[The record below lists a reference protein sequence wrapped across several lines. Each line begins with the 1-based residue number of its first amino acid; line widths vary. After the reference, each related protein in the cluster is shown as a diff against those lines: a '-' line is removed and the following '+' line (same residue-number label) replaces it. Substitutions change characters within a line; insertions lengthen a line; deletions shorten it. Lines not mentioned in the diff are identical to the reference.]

1 MKKPEMIIFDYGHTL
16 LHEPNHSTS
25 AGNAAIYQYI
35 AKNPN
40 NISLEE
46 FDRTCTETFAQIRTM
61 RGGLEIHEFAVLKTF
76 YELMGIEL
84 SVSLPEAERIIWEGI
99 SIGAAMPLVKEM
111 LAFIREK
118 GIRTGVISN
127 ICFSGNAMKERLKRI
142 LPEHEFEFVLTS
154 SEYAFKKPHPAM
166 FRIALQKADLTADK
180 VWYCGDDFEADVMGA
195 HGVGMFPVL
204 YECRDVELFLPVVNE
219 QPECDF
225 EYLHIHEWKEM
236 MDVLRG
242 LK

>member
-16 LHEPNHSTS
+16 LYEPNHSTS
-25 AGNAAIYQYI
+25 AGNAAIYPYI

-46 FDRTCTETFAQIRTM
+46 FDRTCTEVFAQIRKS

-99 SIGAAMPLVKEM
+99 SIGAAMPQVKEL
-111 LAFIREK
+111 LAYLREQ

-127 ICFSGNAMKERLKRI
+127 ICFSGNAMKQRLERV
-142 LPEHEFEFVLTS
+142 LPEHKFEFVLTS
-154 SEYAFKKPHPAM
+154 SEYAFRKPHPAM
-166 FRIALQKADLTADK
+166 FQIALQKAGLTADK
-180 VWYCGDDFEADVMGA
+180 VWYCGDDFGADVMGA

-204 YECRDVELFLPVVNE
+204 YECKDVELFLPVLNE
-219 QPECDF
+219 RPECDF
-225 EYLHIHEWKEM
+225 EYLYIHKWDEM
-236 MDVLRG
+236 MDVLKQ
-242 LK
+242 L

>member
-16 LHEPNHSTS
+16 LYEPNHSTS
-25 AGNAAIYQYI
+25 AGNAAIYPYI

-46 FDRTCTETFAQIRTM
+46 FDRTCTEVFAQIRKS
-61 RGGLEIHEFAVLKTF
+61 RGGLEIHEFAVLRTF

-99 SIGAAMPLVKEM
+99 SIGAAMPQVKEL
-111 LAFIREK
+111 LAYLREQ

-127 ICFSGNAMKERLKRI
+127 ICFSGNAMKQRLERV
-142 LPEHEFEFVLTS
+142 LPEHKFEFVLTS
-154 SEYAFKKPHPAM
+154 SEYAFRKPHPAM
-166 FRIALQKADLTADK
+166 FQIALRKAGLTADK
-180 VWYCGDDFEADVMGA
+180 VWYCGDDFGADVMGA

-204 YECRDVELFLPVVNE
+204 YECKDVELFLPVVNE

-225 EYLHIHEWKEM
+225 EYLYIHNWNEM
-236 MDVLRG
+236 MDVLKQ
-242 LK
+242 L

>member
-16 LHEPNHSTS
+16 LYEPNHSTS
-25 AGNAAIYQYI
+25 AGNAAIYPYI

-40 NISLEE
+40 NVSLEE
-46 FDRTCTETFAQIRTM
+46 FDRTCTEVFAQIRTS

-99 SIGAAMPLVKEM
+99 SIGAAMPQVKEM
-111 LAFIREK
+111 LAFLREQ

-142 LPEHEFEFVLTS
+142 LPEHTFEFVLTS
-154 SEYAFKKPHPAM
+154 SEYAFRKPHSAM
-166 FRIALQKADLTADK
+166 FRIALQKAGLTADK
-180 VWYCGDDFEADVMGA
+180 VWYCGDDFDADVMGA
-195 HGVGMFPVL
+195 QGVGIFPVL

>member
-16 LHEPNHSTS
+16 LYEPNHSTS
-25 AGNAAIYQYI
+25 AGNAAIYPYI

-46 FDRTCTETFAQIRTM
+46 FDRTCTEVFAQIRKS

-99 SIGAAMPLVKEM
+99 SIGAAMPQVKEL
-111 LAFIREK
+111 LAYLREQ

-127 ICFSGNAMKERLKRI
+127 ICFSGHAMKQRLERV
-142 LPEHEFEFVLTS
+142 LPEHKFEFVLTS
-154 SEYAFKKPHPAM
+154 SEYAFRKPHPAM
-166 FRIALQKADLTADK
+166 FQIALQKAGLTADK
-180 VWYCGDDFEADVMGA
+180 VWYCGDDFGADVMGA
-195 HGVGMFPVL
+195 HGVGMVPVL
-204 YECRDVELFLPVVNE
+204 YECKDVELFLPVLNE
-219 QPECDF
+219 RPECDF
-225 EYLHIHEWKEM
+225 EYLYIHKWDEM
-236 MDVLRG
+236 MDVLKQ
-242 LK
+242 L

>member
-1 MKKPEMIIFDYGHTL
+1 MKKPKMIIFDYGHTL

-40 NISLEE
+40 HVSLEE
-46 FDRTCTETFAQIRTM
+46 FDRICTEVFAQIRES

-99 SIGAAMPLVKEM
+99 SIGAAMPQVKEM
-111 LAFIREK
+111 LALLRDQ

-142 LPEHEFEFVLTS
+142 LPEHTFEFVLTS
-154 SEYAFKKPHPAM
+154 SEYAFRKPHPAM
-166 FRIALQKADLTADK
+166 FRIALQKAGLTADK
-180 VWYCGDDFEADVMGA
+180 VWYCGDDFEADVVGS
-195 HGVGMFPVL
+195 HGVGIFPVL
-204 YECRDVELFLPVVNE
+204 YECREVELFNPVVNE
-219 QPECDF
+219 NRECDF

>member
-16 LHEPNHSTS
+16 LYEPNHSTS
-25 AGNAAIYQYI
+25 AGNAAIYPYI

-46 FDRTCTETFAQIRTM
+46 FDRTCTEVFAQIRKS

-99 SIGAAMPLVKEM
+99 SIGASMPQVKEL
-111 LAFIREK
+111 LAYLREQ

-127 ICFSGNAMKERLKRI
+127 ICFSGNAMKQRLERV
-142 LPEHEFEFVLTS
+142 LPEHKFEFVLTS
-154 SEYAFKKPHPAM
+154 SEYAFRKPHPAM
-166 FRIALQKADLTADK
+166 FQIALQKAGLTADK
-180 VWYCGDDFEADVMGA
+180 VWYCGDDFGADVMGA

-204 YECRDVELFLPVVNE
+204 YECKDVELFLPVLNE

-225 EYLHIHEWKEM
+225 EYLYIHKWDEM
-236 MDVLRG
+236 MDVLKQ
-242 LK
+242 L

>member
-16 LHEPNHSTS
+16 LYEPNHSTS
-25 AGNAAIYQYI
+25 AGNAAIYPYI

-46 FDRTCTETFAQIRTM
+46 FDRTCTEVFAQIRKN
-61 RGGLEIHEFAVLKTF
+61 RGGLEIHEFAVLRTF

-99 SIGAAMPLVKEM
+99 SIGAAMPQVKEL
-111 LAFIREK
+111 LAYLREQ

-127 ICFSGNAMKERLKRI
+127 ICFSGNAMKQRLERV
-142 LPEHEFEFVLTS
+142 LPEHKFEFVLTS
-154 SEYAFKKPHPAM
+154 SEYAFRKPHPAM
-166 FRIALQKADLTADK
+166 FQIALQKAGLTADK
-180 VWYCGDDFEADVMGA
+180 VWYCGDDFGADVMGA

-204 YECRDVELFLPVVNE
+204 YECKEVELFLPVLNE
-219 QPECDF
+219 RPECDF
-225 EYLHIHEWKEM
+225 EYLYIHKWDEM
-236 MDVLRG
+236 MDVLKQ
-242 LK
+242 L

>member
-16 LHEPNHSTS
+16 LYEPNHSTS

-40 NISLEE
+40 NVTLEE
-46 FDRTCTETFAQIRTM
+46 FDRTCTEVFAQIRAM
-61 RGGLEIHEFAVLKTF
+61 RGGLEVHENMVLKTF

-84 SVSLPEAERIIWEGI
+84 SVSFPEAERIIWEGI
-99 SIGAAMPLVKEM
+99 SIGAAMPQVKEM
-111 LAFIREK
+111 LAFLRK
-118 GIRTGVISN
+118 QGIRTGVISN

-142 LPEHEFEFVLTS
+142 LPEHTFEFVLTS
-154 SEYAFKKPHPAM
+154 SEYAFRKPHPAM
-166 FRIALQKADLTADK
+166 FRIALQKAGLTAEK
-180 VWYCGDDFEADVMGA
+180 VWYCGDDFEADVMGS

-204 YECRDVELFLPVVNE
+204 YECREVELFNPVVNE
-219 QPECDF
+219 RPECEF

-242 LK
+242 L

>member
-16 LHEPNHSTS
+16 LYEPNHSTS
-25 AGNAAIYQYI
+25 AGNAAIYPYI

-46 FDRTCTETFAQIRTM
+46 FDRTCTEVFAQIRKS

-99 SIGAAMPLVKEM
+99 SIGAAMPQVKEL
-111 LAFIREK
+111 LAYLREQ

-127 ICFSGNAMKERLKRI
+127 ICFSGNAMKQRLERV
-142 LPEHEFEFVLTS
+142 LPEHKFEFVLTS
-154 SEYAFKKPHPAM
+154 SEYAFRKPHPAM
-166 FRIALQKADLTADK
+166 FQIALQKAGLTADK
-180 VWYCGDDFEADVMGA
+180 VWYCGDDFGADVMGA

-204 YECRDVELFLPVVNE
+204 YECKDVELFLPVLNE
-219 QPECDF
+219 RPECDF
-225 EYLHIHEWKEM
+225 EYLYIHKWDEM
-236 MDVLRG
+236 MNVLKQ
-242 LK
+242 L